1 MFTSPPA
8 GAGAAFRW
16 RLTSRPL
23 SPAAHART
31 FCVTESAWRGR
42 SAAEADAAPQ
52 QHRHAQYA
60 WPPSPTWRHFLRR
73 SFDPRGKTPK
83 IGSVAALP
91 LALSEPLLLPTHE
104 SSVAL
109 PRSVGDGSSS
119 AGPRNPTRSQCPGT
133 GLRKS
138 QTLFSCRKLWLS
150 RRQKSVKIKWSSG
163 ADDLSDLR
171 RRRRGSLDS
180 SATWRGYTAARRR
193 RPNAASGNAHGR

>member
-91 LALSEPLLLPTHE
+91 WAPSEPLLRPTQE

-119 AGPRNPTRSQCPGT
+119 AGPRNPTRSQCSGH

-138 QTLFSCRKLWLS
+138 QTLFALFVPKVVVGPGA
-150 RRQKSVKIKWSSG
+150 QKSVKIKSVPWLLTVPPRDRSFAPS
-163 ADDLSDLR
+163 LFV
-171 RRRRGSLDS
+171 LDS
-180 SATWRGYTAARRR
+180 HVYVYYL
-193 RPNAASGNAHGR
+193 AH

>member
-91 LALSEPLLLPTHE
+91 WALSEPLLRPTQE

>member
-91 LALSEPLLLPTHE
+91 WALSEPLLRPTQE

-119 AGPRNPTRSQCPGT
+119 AGPRNPTRSQCPG
-133 GLRKS
+133 LRKS
-138 QTLFSCRKLWLS
+138 QTLFALFVPKVVVGPGAQSEVGEDQVGTLAIDRNPRLSCGDGTGT
-150 RRQKSVKIKWSSG
+150 Q
-163 ADDLSDLR
+163 
-171 RRRRGSLDS
+171 
-180 SATWRGYTAARRR
+180 
-193 RPNAASGNAHGR
+193 